1 MPDCILPL
9 LPHALRLGP
18 THLTV
23 SDLDGSI
30 TFYEDALGLQLR
42 DRDGGFLVRDPWDT
56 GVAFN
61 ASG

>member
-1 MPDCILPL
+1 
-9 LPHALRLGP
+9 
-18 THLTV
+18 V